1 MAEARLVDELRE
13 RLPRLAAN
21 LMLVVGLYIVTFLV
35 SPLFTFF
42 DPSLPT
48 VNISISELIRLVL
61 YMVIAL
67 FGVRIVVD
75 LTRILD
81 VGSSLLI
88 PRLPGMKG
96 EAEASIRRVFKDAVY
111 IIIVILVV
119 WPVLPILSTAFSGVP
134 LFGGYISSAA
144 SFIVLGV
151 ILFFLYDISRT
162 IHTIMSTRAIDIT
175 ELIVSRIAKKR
186 RGEES

>member
-96 EAEASIRRVFKDAVY
+96 EAEASIRRAFKDAVY